1 MIELDLHSIDEE
13 PSAMSWSLRNSLC
26 ISSVPRYLW
35 ERHSPRG
42 TEMPQGTEATQS
54 TFEQIPYD
62 RLTLVGKE
70 SGNYDSK
77 EYIYHGQL
85 GVYRL
90 RVGESVTDEGKVFYI
105 YQNNKF
111 WLNLYPSDTK
121 RVFVGRDD
129 DDYYI
134 FRFEGKYVSVFKRK
148 YDI

>member
-1 MIELDLHSIDEE
+1 
-13 PSAMSWSLRNSLC
+13 
-26 ISSVPRYLW
+26 
-35 ERHSPRG
+35 
-42 TEMPQGTEATQS
+42 MPQGTQA

-70 SGNYDSK
+70 LGDYNSK
-77 EYIYHGQL
+77 EYIYRGQL

-111 WLNLYPSDTK
+111 WLNLYPSNTK
-121 RVFVGRDD
+121 RKFVGRDD
-129 DDYYI
+129 DNYYI
-134 FRFEGKYVSVFKRK
+134 FRFEGKDVSVFKRK

>member
-1 MIELDLHSIDEE
+1 
-13 PSAMSWSLRNSLC
+13 
-26 ISSVPRYLW
+26 
-35 ERHSPRG
+35 
-42 TEMPQGTEATQS
+42 MPQGTQS

-62 RLTLVGKE
+62 RLTLVRKE
-70 SGNYDSK
+70 LGDYNSK
-77 EYIYHGQL
+77 EYIYRGQL

-90 RVGESVTDEGKVFYI
+90 RVGESITDEGKVFYI
-105 YQNNKF
+105 YQNNKLF
-111 WLNLYPSDTK
+111 LNLYPSNTK

>member
-1 MIELDLHSIDEE
+1 
-13 PSAMSWSLRNSLC
+13 
-26 ISSVPRYLW
+26 
-35 ERHSPRG
+35 
-42 TEMPQGTEATQS
+42 MPQGTQP

-70 SGNYDSK
+70 LGDYNSK
-77 EYIYHGQL
+77 EYIYRGQL

-90 RVGESVTDEGKVFYI
+90 RIGESVTDEGKVFYI

-111 WLNLYPSDTK
+111 WLNLYPSNTK

>member
-1 MIELDLHSIDEE
+1 
-13 PSAMSWSLRNSLC
+13 
-26 ISSVPRYLW
+26 
-35 ERHSPRG
+35 
-42 TEMPQGTEATQS
+42 MPQNAQT

-70 SGNYDSK
+70 LGDYSSK
-77 EYIYHGQL
+77 EYIYRGQL

-111 WLNLYPSDTK
+111 WLNLYPSNTK
-121 RVFVGRDD
+121 RVFVGRDED
-129 DDYYI
+129 DHYI
-134 FRFEGKYVSVFKRK
+134 FRFEGKYVTVFKRK

>member
-1 MIELDLHSIDEE
+1 MRKHYTNTGTTDGG
-13 PSAMSWSLRNSLC
+13 WS
-26 ISSVPRYLW
+26 Y
-35 ERHSPRG
+35 RG
-42 TEMPQGTEATQS
+42 LKMPQNAQA

-70 SGNYDSK
+70 LGDYNSK
-77 EYIYHGQL
+77 EYIYRGQL

-90 RVGESVTDEGKVFYI
+90 RVGESITDEGKVFYI

-111 WLNLYPSDTK
+111 WLNLYPSNTK

-129 DDYYI
+129 DEFYI